1 MTALLDA
8 SYKTENERKISRAQ
22 LLDVFVRVFICVRTL
37 RAFKQLSKGKCDKF
51 ILTGHPD
58 YEKNFWKIELNN
70 FLMELYYLY

>member
-1 MTALLDA
+1 MTTLLDA

-37 RAFKQLSKGKCDKF
+37 RAFKQLGKGKCDKF

-58 YEKNFWKIELNN
+58 YEKNLVKLN
-70 FLMELYYLY
+70 